1 MTIFYGLG
9 TSAWSIASQAL
20 WPHALAVLSLSFLCW
35 VFLTPGRGAAAY
47 ALAGLAA
54 ALAVA
59 NRPPMIVFAALAAL
73 YVWRRQRRHA
83 LVFAALP
90 VLGAVALLAYNLSV
104 FRAATGG
111 YRSFHFSSAVLSGV
125 VGLFVSPNRG
135 LLIYTPIMIFALYGA
150 LRAWRDEARP
160 WMRLLVVGVALHML
174 IYAGFGEWWAGYT
187 FGPRYFTDV
196 LPALVLLIAE
206 GLLPLWRQPAVR
218 LLATVLLAYGVAVQA
233 IGVYFDDDDWNRT
246 PTPLELQP
254 QRVWDWSDL
263 QIARA
268 LGSGWKGNEL
278 APLLADILRDPRP
291 VLLSPLAAAEL
302 AADIETAVAVE
313 RMRPGE
319 ARDTVLR
326 VTNRGDKPWPSFSGY
341 GRIYARRLVVLVVRW
356 LDAGTPLPGMG
367 DVVRLPANVAPGTTV
382 EVPVRLTA
390 PLHAASY
397 AIDVHVSQALDG
409 EQGVVGPNS
418 LEFPVRVQ

>member
-1 MTIFYGLG
+1 
-9 TSAWSIASQAL
+9 
-20 WPHALAVLSLSFLCW
+20 
-35 VFLTPGRGAAAY
+35 
-47 ALAGLAA
+47 
-54 ALAVA
+54 
-59 NRPPMIVFAALAAL
+59 MIVFAALAAL

-150 LRAWRDEARP
+150 VRAWRDDARP
-160 WMRLLVVGVALHML
+160 WMRLLVVGIALHVL
-174 IYAGFGEWWAGYT
+174 IYGGFGEWWAGYT

-196 LPALVLLIAE
+196 LPALALLLAD
-206 GLLPLWRQPAVR
+206 GLLPLWRRPAVR
-218 LLATVLLAYGVAVQA
+218 LLATVLIAYGVAVQA

-246 PTPLELQP
+246 PAPLELQP

-268 LGSGWKGNEL
+268 LGSTWKGDEL
-278 APLLADILRDPRP
+278 APLLAGVIRDPRP
-291 VLLSPLAAAEL
+291 VLLAPLAAADL
-302 AADIETAVAVE
+302 AADIETAVGAE
-313 RMRPGE
+313 RMRAGE
-319 ARDTVLR
+319 TREIVLR

-341 GRIYARRLVVLVVRW
+341 GRIYVRHLVVLVVRW
-356 LDAGTPLPGMG
+356 LDAGRPLSGVG
-367 DVVRLPANVAPGTTV
+367 EVVRLPATLAPGQTA

-390 PLHAASY
+390 PLRAASY
-397 AIDVHVSQALDG
+397 VIDVHVSQALDG
-409 EQGVVGPNS
+409 GQGVVGPNS
-418 LEFPVRVQ
+418 LEFPMRVQ